1 MNSSRSS
8 RRLDLN
14 FKGADSS
21 VSNTTGNVIIDSRP
35 KKEEL
40 RELFREEIDFII
52 ENEKNN
58 LENKIRKELEE
69 EYGAIKNE
77 AEKTFDEKL
86 AALENIKIEFNA
98 LIASIKKSYQEK
110 ISEDIH
116 MLDEMVTEI
125 TIGSLYKIIGDTE
138 VYKELI
144 SKNICEVLEKKSAG
158 HSALIKVSEGEMKF
172 LKKEFSDSA
181 WIDCLRLDE
190 KLTDGEMVLDD
201 GMSSLYEI
209 GFVNQLDVL
218 RAAFI
223 KLLRER
229 HAD

>member
-1 MNSSRSS
+1 M
-8 RRLDLN
+8 
-14 FKGADSS
+14 
-21 VSNTTGNVIIDSRP
+21 
-35 KKEEL
+35 
-40 RELFREEIDFII
+40 
-52 ENEKNN
+52 
-58 LENKIRKELEE
+58 
-69 EYGAIKNE
+69 
-77 AEKTFDEKL
+77 KT
-86 AALENIKIEFNA
+86 EFNS
-98 LIASIKKSYQEK
+98 LIVSIKKSYQEK

-116 MLDEMVTEI
+116 MLDEVVTEI
-125 TIGSLYKIIGDTE
+125 TIGSLYKIIGDTA

-144 SKNICEVLEKKSAG
+144 SKNICEVLEKKSAD
-158 HSALIKVSEGEMKF
+158 HRALIKVSESEMRF
-172 LKKEFSDSA
+172 LKKEFSEST

-201 GMSSLYEI
+201 GISSLYEI